1 MGGRYVIDVAVDV
14 DVMIDVNGGGQRHIL
29 PDPDVS
35 AVEIETKIEFKPE
48 LDSTGIVVI
57 NTVKGG
63 VGVGVV

>member
-29 PDPDVS
+29 PDPDIS
-35 AVEIETKIEFKPE
+35 ALELDAKIELKPE

-57 NTVKGG
+57 DTVKGG